1 MQDPKM
7 LATYAFP
14 TSITYGAGCVA
25 LVGHAARSAGLL
37 RPLIVTD
44 RGLAPLPPCLSLQR
58 VLAEAG
64 LEVAT
69 FSEVW
74 GNPVASQVAAGA
86 QAFAAHAA
94 DSIIA
99 IGGGAALD
107 VAKAMAVLVHHT
119 GDILDY
125 DAFAAEPL
133 PIDREVPPIFA
144 LPTTAGTG
152 SEVGRS
158 AVISCDR
165 SHAKKVIYSP
175 KLLAQRVFLDPE
187 LTVGLPA
194 AVTAA
199 TGMDALTH
207 CVESYL
213 AKAFHPMCDGI
224 ALEGLRLCGLYLPAA
239 VKFAEGMA
247 SGADVTR
254 DADHLHA
261 RGMMLNAAMMG
272 AVAFQKDLGVIHSCA
287 HALSTVSDLHHGLAN
302 AIMLPAGLRFNASV
316 ASERMAIM
324 AQVVG
329 AEDASADGFIRWVEA
344 LRATIGLPS
353 TLAAVG
359 VKHSALDRLVEVALA
374 DACHTFNPRPVSAAD
389 FRAIFVDAG
398 LGDAEAPKPKAEPSA
413 QESVQ
418 GSE

>member
-1 MQDPKM
+1 MQESRSF
-7 LATYAFP
+7 ATYTFP
-14 TSITYGAGCVA
+14 TAITYGAGCVA
-25 LVGHAARSAGLL
+25 LVGASAKAAGML

-44 RGLAPLPPCLSLQR
+44 RGLAPLPPCTRLQQ
-58 VLAEAG
+58 VLADAG
-64 LEVAT
+64 LEAAT

-107 VAKAMAVLVHHT
+107 VAKAIGILVNHP
-119 GDILDY
+119 GAIVDY
-125 DAFAAEPL
+125 DAFAAEPR
-133 PIDREVPPIFA
+133 PIDREVPPIFT

-158 AVISCDR
+158 AVISCDH
-165 SHAKKVIYSP
+165 SHAKKVVFSP

-187 LTVGLPA
+187 LSVGLPA
-194 AVTAA
+194 AITAA

-213 AKAFHPMCDGI
+213 ATAFHPLCDGI
-224 ALEGLRLCGLYLPAA
+224 ALEGLRLCGRYLPVA
-239 VKFAEGMA
+239 VNFAQAMA
-247 SGADVTR
+247 SGADVAR
-254 DADHLHA
+254 NDAHLEA

-287 HALSTVSDLHHGLAN
+287 HALSTVANLHHGLAN

-316 ASERMAIM
+316 ASERMATM

-329 AEDASADGFIRWVEA
+329 APDASAAGFIRWVEA
-344 LRATIGLPS
+344 LKETIGLPR
-353 TLAAVG
+353 TLKEVG
-359 VKHSALDRLVEVALA
+359 VQDGALERLVEVALA
-374 DACHTFNPRPVSAAD
+374 DACHTFNPRPVAEAD
-389 FRAIFVDAG
+389 FRAIFIDAG
-398 LGDAEAPKPKAEPSA
+398 LREAPPAERVPEGQA
-413 QESVQ
+413 
-418 GSE
+418 